1 MTCCCCNG
9 RGEIFED
16 EYTVECEHCSGTGLE
31 RLEDRENENEE
42 DVDNEY

>member
-16 EYTVECEHCSGTGLE
+16 EYTVECEHCMGTGRE
-31 RLEDRENENEE
+31 PGTEEENEYEE
-42 DVDNEY
+42 DED

>member
-16 EYTVECEHCSGTGLE
+16 EYTVECEHCMGTGRE
-31 RLEDRENENEE
+31 PGTEEENENEE
-42 DVDNEY
+42 DED

>member
-16 EYTVECEHCSGTGLE
+16 EYTVECEHCMGTGNE
-31 RLEDRENENEE
+31 PGTEEENENEE
-42 DVDNEY
+42 DED